1 MSVASYGTDA
11 AKGKGGD
18 EMPNEAISLNFTKIR
33 IEYSRQ
39 RTRVR
44 AQAP

>member
-1 MSVASYGTDA
+1 VSVDSYGTNA

-33 IEYSRQ
+33 IEYSQ

-44 AQAP
+44 ARAP